1 MPGLLMVLSDPPEG
15 PEEPF
20 HEWYDQHAAA
30 RLSIPGITTA
40 QRYGAVVGEPRFM
53 ASYDLTSV
61 DVLRSPEYLSL
72 RTDRPPGEREMLDSL
87 PTPPDRRVYEARE
100 EFVNDGF
107 SVEASTH
114 AVGVW
119 MSVDDPEDFTAWYAE
134 EHVPLLFA
142 VPGWLRCR
150 RFELVEGAGPR
161 FLAVHDLASL
171 DAVDDPRGAP
181 ARNTAWR
188 NRVIAY
194 RTAYE
199 RRVYSLL
206 KRY

>member
-1 MPGLLMVLSDPPEG
+1 MSGLLMVLSDPPEG
-15 PEEPF
+15 PEQPF
-20 HEWYDQHAAA
+20 HDWYDQHAVA
-30 RLSIPGITTA
+30 RLSVPGISTA
-40 QRYGAVVGEPRFM
+40 QRYRAVVGQPQYM
-53 ASYDLTSV
+53 ASYDL
-61 DVLRSPEYLSL
+61 RSPEDLESPAYRSL
-72 RTDRPPGEREMLDSL
+72 RTDRPPGEQEMLDSL
-87 PTPPDRRVYEARE
+87 PASPDRRVYRGRE

-107 SVEASTH
+107 TVDASTT

-119 MSVDDPEDFTAWYAE
+119 MSVDDPDDFSAWYAE

-150 RFELVEGAGPR
+150 RFELVSGAGPQ
-161 FLAVHDLASL
+161 FLALHDLASL

-181 ARNTAWR
+181 ARNTQWR
-188 NRVIAY
+188 DRVIAY

>member
-30 RLSIPGITTA
+30 RLSAPGITTA
-40 QRYGAVVGEPRFM
+40 QRYRAVVGEPRYM
-53 ASYDLTSV
+53 ASYDLTAPE
-61 DVLRSPEYLSL
+61 VLQSPEYVAL
-72 RTDRPPGEREMLDSL
+72 RTDRPPGEQEMLDSL
-87 PTPPDRRVYEARE
+87 PAPPDRRVYEARE

-107 SVEASTH
+107 SVGVSTH
-114 AVGVW
+114 AVAVW
-119 MSVDDPEDFTAWYAE
+119 MSVDDPDDFTAWYAE

-142 VPGWLRCR
+142 VPSWLRCR
-150 RFELVEGAGPR
+150 RFELVDGPGPR
-161 FLAVHDLASL
+161 FLALHDLASL

-181 ARNTAWR
+181 ARETAWR
-188 NRVIAY
+188 ERVIAY

-199 RRVYSLL
+199 RRVYTLL